1 MNGYP
6 YSANSVE
13 EDSGLDKR
21 DMSIG
26 ESTIT
31 VKWWAVLIVISSVLG
46 FFFIATL
53 NHEGRLTK
61 VETTFTYITSGLD
74 EVKSLVKEV
83 REDQIRRYQKELVGN
98 R

>member
-13 EDSGLDKR
+13 GDNDLDKR

-31 VKWWAVLIVISSVLG
+31 VKWWAVLVVILSIMG
-46 FFFIATL
+46 FFFISTL

-61 VETTFTYITSGLD
+61 IETTFGYITSGLD
-74 EVKSLVKEV
+74 EVKALTKEIREDQVRRYQREV
-83 REDQIRRYQKELVGN
+83 RENK
-98 R
+98 